1 MRGRGILV
9 LVLYFCRSL
18 RNVPRRAKI
27 TQAFKLAR
35 NSQKIYW
42 YSVWPESEFLYEWLF
57 CFLVNLWTCEF
68 TQNQK
73 AFLRNSPII
82 SLIYFLWRLVQSGS
96 SAVEAREKEEKT
108 GPFFAMSP
116 GKRVCMDALLPYS
129 QTQPSSSVS
138 SFIIRSGGRRDPQ
151 SPPSWPSRPSTPIR
165 PRLRRRE
172 IERAHQTEREDEDTV
187 HETFLASSFTTS
199 QAFVHMS
206 KLVLSGSMFRRPDWY
221 SLDLWKY
228 LGN

>member
-1 MRGRGILV
+1 M
-9 LVLYFCRSL
+9 
-18 RNVPRRAKI
+18 
-27 TQAFKLAR
+27 
-35 NSQKIYW
+35 
-42 YSVWPESEFLYEWLF
+42 
-57 CFLVNLWTCEF
+57 
-68 TQNQK
+68 
-73 AFLRNSPII
+73 
-82 SLIYFLWRLVQSGS
+82 
-96 SAVEAREKEEKT
+96 EAREKEEKT

-138 SFIIRSGGRRDPQ
+138 SFIIRSGRGIP
-151 SPPSWPSRPSTPIR
+151 SPTLLTFPPPSTPIR

-221 SLDLWKY
+221 SLDL
-228 LGN
+228 